1 MNSAARGIAR
11 KMTTRLSAPVNYS
24 LPLGDTQVPLNP
36 LLGTHVRLQYSGQI
50 NCVHCGRN
58 TAKSFNQGYC
68 YPCFMKLAQCD
79 SCIIH
84 PEKCHFEQGTCREPE
99 WGEQFCMQDHIV
111 YLANSSGVKVG
122 ITRATQIPTRWI
134 DQGAV
139 QALAIMR
146 VRSRLQSGT
155 LEMLFKQ
162 HVDDKTN
169 WRDMLKGGD
178 HLTDLH
184 AESARLREACR
195 TDIEELKQRFGFHAI
210 SELTGIDP
218 VPTYDTAVPV
228 SSGDKANKAIE
239 RYRTDKVKQPDRIP
253 FSHEEFFIPS
263 ALCRTLEYRVCRRK
277 VRAALRRTA
286 ELPPVALCLRC
297 QFDVAAGASGAC
309 RVAA

>member
-1 MNSAARGIAR
+1 
-11 KMTTRLSAPVNYS
+11 MTTRLSAPVNYS

-36 LLGTHVRLQYSGQI
+36 LLGTYVRLQFSGQI

-122 ITRATQIPTRWI
+122 ITRATQVPTRWI

-146 VRSRLQSGT
+146 VRTRLQSGT

-195 TDIEELKQRFGFHAI
+195 VDIDELKQRFGFHAI

-218 VPTYDTAVPV
+218 VLIEYPILAYPEKINSFNFDSDPLVEGTLQGIKGQYLIFDTGVI
-228 SSGDKANKAIE
+228 NMR
-239 RYRTDKVKQPDRIP
+239 RY
-253 FSHEEFFIPS
+253 
-263 ALCRTLEYRVCRRK
+263 AGYNLE
-277 VRAALRRTA
+277 L
-286 ELPPVALCLRC
+286 
-297 QFDVAAGASGAC
+297 FN
-309 RVAA
+309 